1 MKLLGARQPETQL
14 LSPFPPLSR
23 EEVEK
28 ARDRGWELV
37 VRLRVPSMASKEEY
51 EMVNVRNKSY
61 MRTVVER
68 TQENDTIAVMFQ
80 IKKSKIRR
88 EKKKSN

>member
-1 MKLLGARQPETQL
+1 MFHLWPR
-14 LSPFPPLSR
+14 S
-23 EEVEK
+23 
-28 ARDRGWELV
+28 
-37 VRLRVPSMASKEEY
+37 EEY

-80 IKKSKIRR
+80 IKKSKIKR
-88 EKKKSN
+88 EKKVQLTFLMCCRSKVL

>member
-1 MKLLGARQPETQL
+1 MFHLWPR
-14 LSPFPPLSR
+14 S
-23 EEVEK
+23 
-28 ARDRGWELV
+28 
-37 VRLRVPSMASKEEY
+37 EEY

-80 IKKSKIRR
+80 IKKSKIKR
-88 EKKKSN
+88 EKKSPINFLNVL